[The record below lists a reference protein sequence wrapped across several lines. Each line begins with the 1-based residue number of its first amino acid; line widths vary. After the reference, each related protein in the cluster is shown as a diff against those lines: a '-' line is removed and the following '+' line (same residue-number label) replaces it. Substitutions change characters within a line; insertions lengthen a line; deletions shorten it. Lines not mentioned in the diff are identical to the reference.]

1 MIGDV
6 ENLRIHFYGV
16 QGSGSVF
23 PLKEERNDIR
33 LNSDLELLEKV
44 FSKLQDKASANNTLD
59 CSVDELL
66 GGPISAESL
75 TRFRQSLDPQE
86 PTIFGGWTTCFRLET
101 SDGYDIVIDCGSGFR
116 LCAQDLSAKWG
127 DSDQRT
133 LYILGSHAHFDHTE
147 GFDQSNVCFDPR
159 NHIHFFANRSYLTSM
174 DRHLGIFSHQADR
187 KDEGRPTP
195 LSYEMM
201 PASFESTE
209 IRDLAR
215 DGAEPNPVATQY
227 HDVHEPIRIG
237 KTVIQPFSVFHPD
250 PCLAYRIEHN
260 DKVFVFCTDHEL
272 RHGDDPDFALQV
284 ESLDAE
290 DRLIAHAMN
299 ADVLYRDGQFLRDEY
314 EAKKPLGG
322 ELGVPRK
329 DWGHSC
335 IEDVVEMAIKA
346 NVKRTYIGH
355 HDPSRR
361 WSELMKIDQ
370 NLSTQSQAAGLHFEL
385 AKAETVIDL

>member
-195 LSYEMM
+195 LNYEMM

>member
-1 MIGDV
+1 MTGDI

-23 PLKEERNDIR
+23 PLKEERDDIR
-33 LNSDLELLEKV
+33 QNSDLDLLEKV
-44 FSKLQDKASANNTLD
+44 FSTLQDKANANNTLD
-59 CSVDELL
+59 CSVEEIL
-66 GGPISAESL
+66 GGPLTAASL
-75 TRFRQSLDPQE
+75 KRFRDALEPQE
-86 PTIFGGWTTCFRLET
+86 QTVYGGWTTCFRLET

-116 LCAQDLSAKWG
+116 LCAQDLDKKWG
-127 DSDQRT
+127 DQDQRT
-133 LYILGSHAHFDHTE
+133 LYILGTHAHFDHTE

-159 NHIHFFANRSYLTSM
+159 NHIHFFANRSYLTSL
-174 DRHLGIFSHQADR
+174 DRHLGIFSHQGNR

-195 LSYEMM
+195 LNYEMM

-215 DGAEPNPVATQY
+215 DGAEPNAMVGKY
-227 HDVHEPIRIG
+227 HDIGEPIQIG
-237 KTVIQPFSVFHPD
+237 KTTIQAFSVFHPD

-260 DKVFVFCTDHEL
+260 GKVFVFCTDHEL
-272 RHGDDPDFALQV
+272 RRGPDPEFPLQV
-284 ESLDAE
+284 ESNEAE
-290 DRLIAHAMN
+290 QRLIEYSMN

-314 EAKKPLGG
+314 DAKKPLGG
-322 ELGVPRK
+322 AVGVPRK

-335 IEDVVEMAIKA
+335 IEDVVDMAIKA

-361 WSELMKIDQ
+361 WSELKEIDAG
-370 NLSTQSQAAGLHFEL
+370 LAEQSEQAGLHFEM